1 MEESFTITKRQVIA
15 AFFART
21 LLGIIFLMQ
30 GFGKVFTWGMV
41 GVYENVFKS
50 YEIMLP
56 SFLLKVLAYYT
67 SYIELIAGVLLII
80 GLFRNYALYALGS
93 VLLIVAFGH
102 GMAQPIWDLSHVF
115 PRAILLIIILVMPI
129 SWDKWNL
136 DYLIYRKNATFKPR
150 NK

>member
-1 MEESFTITKRQVIA
+1 M
-15 AFFART
+15 
-21 LLGIIFLMQ
+21 
-30 GFGKVFTWGMV
+30 
-41 GVYENVFKS
+41 FKS
-50 YEIMLP
+50 YETTLP
-56 SFLLKVLAYYT
+56 SFLLKMVAYYT
-67 SYIELIAGVLLII
+67 CYIELIGGALIII

-102 GMAQPIWDLSHVF
+102 DMAQRIWDLSHVF

-136 DYLIYRKNATFKPR
+136 VYLIYRKSATFKPR